1 MSLPFAFA
9 LLGGLLV
16 LAFAANR
23 LFRLIRIPDVVV
35 LMAAGV
41 LLGPVLGWVQ
51 PSQFQPAAHALGT
64 LALILILFEGGLDLD
79 LRETLRHFPGGI
91 LLSILSYIFTVAVV
105 ALVIRW
111 SMGLSRASALLVGS
125 VLGCTSSSVTL
136 PVLQQI
142 EASTAA
148 RTTLLLDASLSDT
161 FAVVTVSVL
170 LGLGAEGAPSAAQF
184 AHRLLATLGVSL
196 LFALTAAVVWSL
208 LLPRLSE
215 QRFWHALT
223 FAAVLL
229 LYAATEHAGASGLV
243 AVLSF
248 GIALANSRRI
258 GPALLNTPLG
268 FEAEAR
274 EHHSQMLTF
283 HSELA
288 FLVRSFFFVLIGV
301 LVKWGG
307 LVRFLPQVLGIVGAT
322 ILGRGLA
329 VGASSW
335 SWREFDP
342 RERELVMWIMP
353 RGLITVVLALQV
365 VAARGNEFA
374 FLPEAAFAV
383 ILATSGLLVI
393 GSLRARH
400 IASPAPAAAAPD
412 RGSVKP
418 NLPPASVEPPA
429 TDSPG

>member
-23 LFRLIRIPDVVV
+23 LFRLTRIPDVVV
-35 LMAAGV
+35 LVGAGL
-41 LLGPVLGWVQ
+41 LLGPVLGWLQ

-79 LRETLRHFPGGI
+79 LRDTLRHFPGGI
-91 LLSILSYIFTVAVV
+91 LLSFLSYTLTVATV
-105 ALVIRW
+105 ALVVRW
-111 SMGLSRASALLVGS
+111 SMGLSPSSALLVGA

-142 EASTAA
+142 ELRTPV
-148 RTTLLLDASLSDT
+148 RTTLLIDASLSDT

-170 LGLGAEGAPSAAQF
+170 LGLGAEGAPSATQF
-184 AHRLLATLGVSL
+184 VHRLLAMLGVSL
-196 LFALTAAVVWSL
+196 LFAFTAALIWSL

-223 FAAVLL
+223 FGAVLL
-229 LYAATEHAGASGLV
+229 LYAATEHSGASGLI
-243 AVLSF
+243 AVLAF
-248 GIALANSRRI
+248 GVALANSRRI
-258 GPALLNTPLG
+258 GPVLLPAPPG
-268 FEAEAR
+268 AEIAAA
-274 EHHSQMLTF
+274 EQHSQMLTF

-301 LVKWGG
+301 LVKWRG
-307 LVRFLPQVLGIVGAT
+307 LVRFLPQVLGMLGAT
-322 ILGRGLA
+322 ILGRALGVA
-329 VGASSW
+329 GSSW
-335 SWREFDP
+335 SWRESDP

-365 VAARGNEFA
+365 AAARGNEFA
-374 FLPEAAFAV
+374 FLPETAFAL
-383 ILATSGLLVI
+383 ILATNGLLVI
-393 GSLRARH
+393 GSLQARH
-400 IASPAPAAAAPD
+400 IAGSAPGD
-412 RGSVKP
+412 GSVKTDF
-418 NLPPASVEPPA
+418 PP
-429 TDSPG
+429 SPVAGNPER